1 MEELLEDIEIV
12 KDIIQVMLKAKKTLK
27 IYPSN
32 NPIYVKAAEE
42 SFQKFN
48 QFLELNNE
56 LPLSFRQSEILYNN
70 QQVYFNSQKDENLA
84 LFFFKDGIKE
94 VTFLNGLTHK
104 EYENFI
110 KIINTD
116 FENVALDDDVVTLL
130 WEHDFEHIKYVVD
143 EEILSD
149 DEEES
154 RENICEKVKN
164 DIYTDDDLE
173 KAYRDGCNAT
183 EKEESN
189 LVPISEHELKLII
202 SEIQKEETYSKV
214 DKVIIIL
221 AELIYHTKEKNLFN
235 DIVGFTEH
243 AITYCIKCGDFKRAS
258 TIINTIK
265 DITKDKNLG
274 DDNIKTLKRIFST
287 ISSEPYIQEIGIIL
301 DGETTIEN
309 ADLMSYIR
317 HLNITSMPVFITLM
331 GELQS
336 IRGRRLIIDILAVIG
351 KLDMEALAKGLYDSR
366 WYVVRNIITILG
378 KIADARAVEYLT
390 KPLSHPDQRVRKEA
404 IKTLGS
410 IGTSNILPH
419 IKTVLSD
426 EDPSLR
432 IYAARILG
440 TIKNDA
446 AKKILL
452 SENSKKEFIDK
463 DFTEKKEFFEALAH
477 WQDQDVKDFL
487 LGTLNKSKFWRR
499 KKNNETRAC
508 AAYAIGVIGFKE
520 ALPYLNKTR
529 TNKNKTLRSFSIAA
543 INQLNNQD
551 ATTR

>member
-1 MEELLEDIEIV
+1 MEELEDIEIV
-12 KDIIQVMLKAKKTLK
+12 KDIIQSMLKAKKTLK

-42 SFQKFN
+42 SFQKFDR
-48 QFLELNNE
+48 FLKLNNE
-56 LPLSFRQSEILYNN
+56 LQLNFRQSEVLYNN
-70 QQVYFNSQKDENLA
+70 QQVYFNSQKDDNIA

-94 VTFLNGLTHK
+94 VSFMNGLTQK
-104 EYENFI
+104 EYEDFM
-110 KIINTD
+110 KILSTD
-116 FENVALDDDVVTLL
+116 FENVALDDDIVTLL

-143 EEILSD
+143 EDILSD
-149 DEEES
+149 DEEED
-154 RENICEKVKN
+154 REKICQKIKN
-164 DIYTDDDLE
+164 DLYTDDDLE
-173 KAYRDGCNAT
+173 KAYQEGCNTT

-189 LVPISEHELKLII
+189 LVPINEHEIKLII

-221 AELIYHTKEKNLFN
+221 AELIYHTKEKSLFN

-258 TIINTIK
+258 SIIKTIK
-265 DITKDKNLG
+265 DISKDKSLG
-274 DDNIKTLKRIFST
+274 DDNIQTLSRIFST
-287 ISSEPYIQEIGIIL
+287 ISSEPCIREIGIIL
-301 DGETTIEN
+301 DGETEIEN
-309 ADLMSYIR
+309 DALMSYVR
-317 HLNITSMPVFITLM
+317 HLDTTSMPVFITLM

-336 IRGRRLIIDILAVIG
+336 IRGRRLIIDILSIIG
-351 KLDMEALAKGLYDSR
+351 KLDMETLSKGLYDSR
-366 WYVVRNIITILG
+366 WYVVRNVITILG
-378 KIADARAVEYLT
+378 KIADAKAVEYLT

-410 IGTSNILPH
+410 IGSSNILPH

-426 EDPSLR
+426 EDPTLR

-440 TIKNDA
+440 TIKTDA
-446 AKKILL
+446 AKRILL
-452 SENSKKEFIDK
+452 AENSKKEFIDK
-463 DFTEKKEFFEALAH
+463 DFTEKKELFDALTH

-487 LGTLNKSKFWRR
+487 LGTLNRKKFWRR

-520 ALPYLNKTR
+520 AMPYLEKTQ
-529 TNKNKTLRSFSIAA
+529 TNKNKTLRTFSIAA
-543 INQLNNQD
+543 INQLNNQY
-551 ATTR
+551 AANR

>member
-1 MEELLEDIEIV
+1 MEELLEDVEIV
-12 KDIIQVMLKAKKTLK
+12 KDVIQGMLKAKKTLK

-42 SFQKFN
+42 SFHKFN
-48 QFLELNNE
+48 RFLELNSE
-56 LPLSFRQSEILYNN
+56 LPLTFHQSEILYNN
-70 QQVYFNSQKDENLA
+70 QQVYFNSQKDDNIA

-94 VTFLNGLTHK
+94 LTFLNGLIQK
-104 EYENFI
+104 EYEDFM

-116 FENVALDDDVVTLL
+116 FENVALDDDIVTLL

-143 EEILSD
+143 EETLSD
-149 DEEES
+149 DDEEA
-154 RENICEKVKN
+154 REKICEKVKN
-164 DIYTDDDLE
+164 DLYTDDDLE

-189 LVPISEHELKLII
+189 LVPINEHELKLII

-221 AELIYHTKEKNLFN
+221 AELIYHTKEKTLFN

-243 AITYCIKCGDFKRAS
+243 AITYCIKCGDFKRAL

-265 DITKDKNLG
+265 DIVKDKSIG
-274 DDNIKTLKRIFST
+274 DDNIKTLNRIFST
-287 ISSEPYIQEIGIIL
+287 ISSEPYVQEIGIIL
-301 DGETTIEN
+301 DGETKIEN
-309 ADLMSYIR
+309 DDLISYVR
-317 HLNITSMPVFITLM
+317 HLNAASVPVFMTLM

-336 IRGRRLIIDILAVIG
+336 IRGRRLTIDILAIIG
-351 KLDMEALAKGLYDSR
+351 KLDMETLAKGLYDSR

-378 KIADARAVEYLT
+378 KIADAKAIEYLT

-410 IGTSNILPH
+410 IGSSNILPH

-426 EDPSLR
+426 EDPTLR

-440 TIKNDA
+440 TIKTDA

-452 SENSKKEFIDK
+452 AENSKKEFIDK
-463 DFTEKKEFFEALAH
+463 DFTEKKELFDALTH

-487 LGTLNKSKFWRR
+487 LGTLNRKKFWRR

-520 ALPYLNKTR
+520 TMPYLEKTR
-529 TNKNKTLRSFSIAA
+529 SNKNKTLRSFSISA

-551 ATTR
+551 AANR